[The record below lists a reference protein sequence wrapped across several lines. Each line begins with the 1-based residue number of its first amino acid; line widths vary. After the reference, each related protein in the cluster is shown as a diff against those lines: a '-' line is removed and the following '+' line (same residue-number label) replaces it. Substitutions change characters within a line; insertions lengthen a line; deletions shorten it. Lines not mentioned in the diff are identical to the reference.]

1 MDYIHINIQVQIDP
15 HAQQSEQILN
25 PVSSPPHYLLFAGS
39 SYVYVREDALA
50 PWISCTHH

>member
-25 PVSSPPHYLLFAGS
+25 PVSSLPQYLLFAGS